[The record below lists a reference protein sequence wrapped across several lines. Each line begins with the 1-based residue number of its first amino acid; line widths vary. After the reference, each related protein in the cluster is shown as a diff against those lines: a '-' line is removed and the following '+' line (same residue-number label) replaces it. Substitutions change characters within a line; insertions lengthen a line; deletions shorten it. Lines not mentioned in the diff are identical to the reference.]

1 VFRQDLLKSKRVLI
15 TGGGT
20 GLGRAMAERFL
31 QLGAIVYICGR
42 RADVLD
48 RARQELADSTRGEIR
63 SITCDVRERESVEE
77 MIESIW
83 QERPLNVLVNNAAGN
98 FIARTEE
105 LSARAWDAVLGI
117 VLSGTINVTMACGK
131 RWLAAGE
138 SATVLNVS
146 TTYAAS
152 GSGSAFVVPSAVAKA
167 GVLALTT
174 SLASEWGSR
183 GIRLNAI
190 APGPIPTEGAFSRLL
205 PRQDLEQ
212 LALERIPLHRFGTA
226 EEFVNLAAFLVS
238 DGCSYLNGETIV
250 MDGGE
255 WLRGASEFGNLDQV
269 MTDSDWQTLRPKKK

>member
-1 VFRQDLLKSKRVLI
+1 MFQQDLLKDKRVLI

-105 LSARAWDAVLGI
+105 LSVRAWDAVLGI
-117 VLSGTINVTMACGK
+117 VLNGTINVTMACGR
-131 RWLAAGE
+131 RWLAAKE

-226 EEFVNLAAFLVS
+226 EEFANLEAFLVS

-269 MTDSDWQTLRPKKK
+269 MTDSDWQNLRPKK